1 MTNIFWQI
9 SPLSKCDT
17 EETGPM
23 TEKKIMKSFSERIS
37 ESGIVITQSQ
47 LRSLHLQTFQQRS
60 L

>member
-1 MTNIFWQI
+1 MTNTFWQI
-9 SPLSKCDT
+9 SPLSKYDT

-37 ESGIVITQSQ
+37 ESGTNSSSIAAPKY
-47 LRSLHLQTFQQRS
+47 LQIFQQRS